1 MDVTMKNGYVMIK
14 DVPQE
19 ERKTESGLI
28 LPKAKYNRIAEIVA
42 VCEGSK
48 FNVGDTIVKP
58 IGRSTPVTIDGV
70 DYECIKEDIIF
81 AKL

>member
-1 MDVTMKNGYVMIK
+1 MITMKNGYVMIQ
-14 DVPQE
+14 DVIPE
-19 ERKTESGLI
+19 ERKTESGII
-28 LPKAKYNRIAEIVA
+28 LPKEKYNRIAKIIS

-48 FNVGDTIVKP
+48 FKEGDLIIKP
-58 IGRSTPVTIDGV
+58 IGRSTPVRIDGV